1 MNLQEEITIQAP
13 VNQVFDYMMD
23 VNNRAAYIPLLEEVI
38 VLDEG
43 PFQIGT
49 RYTEISTIANRRLE
63 TTYQVIDFE
72 ENKKISVKTIKS
84 VFPIKVDLELMPV
97 NQNTQVSITMDFK
110 LGGVFRFAA
119 PLVRGIVQKQ
129 AQDILQKLKRILES
143 H

>member
-1 MNLQEEITIQAP
+1 MNLQEEIFIQAP
-13 VNQVFDYMMD
+13 VDQVFDYMMD

-63 TTYQVIDFE
+63 TTYQIIDFE

>member
-1 MNLQEEITIQAP
+1 
-13 VNQVFDYMMD
+13 MMD